1 MLWSASKQSP
11 WGAVGVLG
19 SCTKIK
25 SELLSV
31 ELDVV
36 CSRVHG
42 CQANSIENYT
52 EADTKYGST

>member
-25 SELLSV
+25 SELLSG

-36 CSRVHG
+36 YMLSVSVEYMDDK
-42 CQANSIENYT
+42 QTA
-52 EADTKYGST
+52 